1 MSAEMTMRCE
11 DVAPYLSA
19 FADGE
24 LPQPLCSEVAEHVAT
39 CDACSATLA
48 RYAKIDSLVAAMPRS
63 APSPE
68 TLDQILANVAAE
80 DEQEERRNTLR
91 SVWNI
96 EAFKRRFTEM
106 DLPVADAPTR
116 IHAHTTQR
124 SRWVSVAI
132 PAIAALL
139 LISVTLVTF
148 HWLPSKGGQVLPT
161 TQATAT
167 PAPGSKTLQTTFDA
181 VNAIQKQLAF
191 RAVLPS
197 YLPDGATLYDVTIG
211 PHESEISE
219 HTLDI
224 FWSVGDPAH
233 MIHLHEAP
241 AAVGLTGYTELSS
254 TSEVAW
260 QIGNTPWRQVRV
272 DGFPKNMAVE
282 QRRQTVAIALD
293 VSIQAN
299 SSQAAA
305 GQTTL
310 RLISLSM
317 DSKYI
322 DMPTAPNE
330 KTARILPVPSIDK
343 LVAHYKAV
351 ALNGTGS
358 TAWRE
363 EVYVAPC
370 ASTADPCQVS
380 ASYWLGSSGAPIFND
395 IASGQRLLHLDQA
408 QKTFTWLPLLPSAQ
422 GANLSN
428 TALPKLFYLANTYLS
443 TGILWYMGEATY
455 QGERVYN
462 LLWTSAPN
470 QTHVYVSKTT
480 HQVIAMSVDS
490 PAKIQTGGPI
500 AGTGALSCMRYT
512 MLEYIASSATT
523 DAAFAQTIPTG
534 FTESQDPQLNLT
546 C

>member
-19 FADGE
+19 FVDGE
-24 LPQPLCSEVAEHVAT
+24 LPQPLRSEVAEHVAT

-48 RYAKIDSLVAAMPRS
+48 RYAKIDSLFAALPRS

-68 TLDQILANVAAE
+68 TLDQILATVAAA
-80 DEQEERRNTLR
+80 DEQEERRNAMR

-96 EAFKRRFTEM
+96 ETLKRRFTEM
-106 DLPVADAPTR
+106 DMPESDEPARRHVR
-116 IHAHTTQR
+116 STQR

-148 HWLPSKGGQVLPT
+148 HWLPSKGQILPI
-161 TQATAT
+161 TQPTPT
-167 PAPGSKTLQTTFDA
+167 PAPGNVTLAQTSSA
-181 VNAIQKQLAF
+181 VNAIQAQLAF
-191 RAVLPS
+191 KAVLPS
-197 YLPDGATLYDVTIG
+197 YLPDGATLYDVSIG
-211 PHESEISE
+211 PRESEISA

-224 FWSVGDPAH
+224 IWSVGDPAH

-241 AAVGLTGYTELSS
+241 ASVGLTGYTDLS
-254 TSEVAW
+254 TNADVAW
-260 QIGNTPWRQVRV
+260 QIGNTPWQQVKV
-272 DGFPKNMAVE
+272 NGFPKNMAVE
-282 QRRQTVAIALD
+282 QRRATVAIALD

-299 SSQAAA
+299 SPQAAA
-305 GQTTL
+305 GQTAL

-322 DMPTAPNE
+322 AMPTAPDE
-330 KTARILPVPSIDK
+330 KTARILPVAIENF
-343 LVAHYKAV
+343 VAHYTAV

-363 EVYVAPC
+363 EVYAAPC

-380 ASYWLGSSGAPIFND
+380 ASYYLGSSGAAIFTD

-408 QKTFTWLPLLPSAQ
+408 QKTFSWLPLLPSTQ

-428 TALPKLFYLANTYLS
+428 TVLPKLFYLANTYLS
-443 TGILWYMGEATY
+443 TGILWYMGEANFR
-455 QGERVYN
+455 GERVYN
-462 LLWTSAPN
+462 LLWSSAPN

-480 HQVIAMSVDS
+480 HQVVAMVVDS
-490 PAKIQTGGPI
+490 RAKIQIGGPI
-500 AGTGALSCMRYT
+500 AGTGGLSCMRYT
-512 MLEYIASSATT
+512 MLEYIAANATT
-523 DAAFAQTIPTG
+523 DAAFAQNIPTG
-534 FTESQDPQLNLT
+534 FTESLDQQLNLT